1 MLDTP
6 NGVADALHGST
17 SPAKI
22 FLAQY
27 SVPRSLCDDPHLDQ
41 RDHKPTTIEF
51 TNDSSSRIEAAHDAP
66 ELPAGSPRAHAPV
79 RPSISPGNNDALHG
93 PTSPAKISI
102 APYSVPKSLCDDTH
116 LDQRDHKPTTI
127 EFTDHAA
134 ARRIA
139 CFATPP
145 SRDAPPTPNRY
156 HPS

>member
-22 FLAQY
+22 FLAPY
-27 SVPRSLCDDPHLDQ
+27 SVPESLCDDPHLDQ

-51 TNDSSSRIEAAHDAP
+51 T
-66 ELPAGSPRAHAPV
+66 
-79 RPSISPGNNDALHG
+79 
-93 PTSPAKISI
+93 
-102 APYSVPKSLCDDTH
+102 
-116 LDQRDHKPTTI
+116 DHT
-127 EFTDHAA
+127 A

-145 SRDAPPTPNRY
+145 SRDAPPTPNMY